1 MLDPSTSSHS
11 GKAGTWYGS
20 LRFQGLRLNQLAVVA
35 LFLVACSTGQTVVS
49 SSSRLTSLAD
59 SKAADLRVRL
69 NLLLSEQVMVIAKES
84 ESVAF
89 QNQALSSYAHLLDVN
104 AAEISLIVRNAFG
117 NRSAEEFY
125 TTWQALNRDL
135 VEYTIGLVTHNQ
147 TMADKYSGELTN
159 NFVPHFVQVVNRL
172 TDIDAALLTQLM
184 TQQVTA
190 TKLVIEGVAG
200 LKFANMYTDLHATY
214 ASTSA
219 FADALAKRI
228 AQKFA
233 DKFPGDPSNREVDL
247 RVSLASLLQE
257 HSYVATM
264 ATNAAIGKR
273 DGETAAAMGALAV
286 NTGSLDGLMPGKA
299 LWTARD
305 DALLGYATSG
315 DASAKQSLIDGFVGP
330 FATATR
336 VPAATITE
344 QINATIKLIDD
355 QRGQSFKLL
364 ADDDRAA
371 AATMQPISDAIAFS
385 PALRR

>member
-1 MLDPSTSSHS
+1 
-11 GKAGTWYGS
+11 
-20 LRFQGLRLNQLAVVA
+20 
-35 LFLVACSTGQTVVS
+35 
-49 SSSRLTSLAD
+49 
-59 SKAADLRVRL
+59 
-69 NLLLSEQVMVIAKES
+69 
-84 ESVAF
+84 
-89 QNQALSSYAHLLDVN
+89 
-104 AAEISLIVRNAFG
+104 
-117 NRSAEEFY
+117 
-125 TTWQALNRDL
+125 
-135 VEYTIGLVTHNQ
+135 
-147 TMADKYSGELTN
+147 
-159 NFVPHFVQVVNRL
+159 VVNRL

-200 LKFANMYTDLHATY
+200 SKFANMYTDLHAAY

-228 AQKFA
+228 AQKFS

-247 RVSLASLLQE
+247 RVALASLLQE

-264 ATNAAIGKR
+264 ATSAAIGKR
-273 DGETAAAMGALAV
+273 DGESTAAMGALAV

-305 DALLGYATSG
+305 DALLGYARSG

-371 AATMQPISDAIAFS
+371 AATMQPISDAIA
-385 PALRR
+385 LQR

>member
-1 MLDPSTSSHS
+1 MLDPSTRSHS

-20 LRFQGLRLNQLAVVA
+20 LRFQGLRLNRLAVVA
-35 LFLVACSTGQTVVS
+35 LFLVACSTGQTVAS

-104 AAEISLIVRNAFG
+104 AGEISLIVRNAFG

-125 TTWQALNRDL
+125 TTWQVLNRDL

-147 TMADKYSGELTN
+147 AIADKYSGDLTST
-159 NFVPHFVQVVNRL
+159 FVPHFVQVVNRL
-172 TDIDAALLTQLM
+172 TDIDAALLTQVM

-200 LKFANMYTDLHATY
+200 SKFANLYTDLHAAY

-247 RVSLASLLQE
+247 RVALASLLQE

-273 DGETAAAMGALAV
+273 DGESAAAMGALAV
-286 NTGSLDGLMPGKA
+286 NTGSLDGLMPGVA
-299 LWTARD
+299 LWIARD
-305 DALLGYATSG
+305 SALLGYATSG

-344 QINATIKLIDD
+344 QINATIKVIDD
-355 QRGQSFKLL
+355 QRGQSFKGL
-364 ADDDRAA
+364 ADDDRTAA
-371 AATMQPISDAIAFS
+371 TTMQPISDAIAFS